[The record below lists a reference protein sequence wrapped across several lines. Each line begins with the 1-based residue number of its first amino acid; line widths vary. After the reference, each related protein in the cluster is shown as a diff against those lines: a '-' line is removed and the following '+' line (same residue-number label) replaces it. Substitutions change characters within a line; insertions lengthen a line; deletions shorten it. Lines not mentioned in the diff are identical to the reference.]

1 MKTRPE
7 DWQSTPKQAGIFAN
21 HGKVCSCWM
30 CGNPR
35 RYLGEQTIQERR
47 QKLVDAHSIQKLL
60 GL

>member
-1 MKTRPE
+1 
-7 DWQSTPKQAGIFAN
+7 
-21 HGKVCSCWM
+21 M

-60 GL
+60 GLKLWL